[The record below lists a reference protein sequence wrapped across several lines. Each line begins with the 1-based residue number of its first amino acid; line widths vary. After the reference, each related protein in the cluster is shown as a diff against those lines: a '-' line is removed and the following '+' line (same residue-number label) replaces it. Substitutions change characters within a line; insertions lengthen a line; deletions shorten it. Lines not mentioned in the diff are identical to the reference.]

1 MCSCLLC
8 RRLIDHKCLGLF
20 MGFLFCSIN
29 LCIYFF
35 FFCQFH
41 TVFITVALQYSLKP
55 KSMIPPSLLFFLK
68 IVLAIQGLLC
78 FYTNIKFICSRSV
91 KNDTGVLLVIMLNLY
106 IALGSTGILTT
117 LILPV
122 YKHHISFYLF
132 VSSSVP
138 FISLIVF

>member
-1 MCSCLLC
+1 
-8 RRLIDHKCLGLF
+8 
-20 MGFLFCSIN
+20 MGFVFCSIN
-29 LCIYFF
+29 LCIYF

-55 KSMIPPSLLFFLK
+55 KSVIPPALLFFLK
-68 IVLAIQGLLC
+68 IVLAIQGHLC
-78 FYTNIKFICSRSV
+78 FYTNIKIICSSSV
-91 KNDTGVLLVIMLNLY
+91 KNDTGVLIVIMFNLY
-106 IALGSTGILTT
+106 IALGSLDILTK

-138 FISLIVF
+138 FISLIVFYLFR